1 MDKQKFKKWLNT
13 ELKND
18 YTVFDKIIDI
28 YSELEYDMEANNII
42 MNKNKKLVIMR
53 FALLLF
59 KHSHS

>member
-1 MDKQKFKKWLNT
+1 MDKQKFKKWLST
-13 ELKND
+13 ELKTD

-59 KHSHS
+59 KHSHG

>member
-1 MDKQKFKKWLNT
+1 MDKQKFKKWLSI
-13 ELKND
+13 ELKTD